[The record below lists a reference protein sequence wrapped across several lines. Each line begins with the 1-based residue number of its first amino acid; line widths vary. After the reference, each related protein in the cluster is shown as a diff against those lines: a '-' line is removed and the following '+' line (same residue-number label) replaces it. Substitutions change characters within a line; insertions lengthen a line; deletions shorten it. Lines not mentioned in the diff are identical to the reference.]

1 MLKEHALTRGS
12 NFFFILRGVGGMEF
26 FWGFFPLFPMC
37 SHHVTIRLL
46 LGSQMVPQD
55 VPNSSSDLSPQFNS
69 HVLKRWDKGEHIC
82 FYLFWAWS
90 PKRCFYWGVHNVPK
104 KIDDGPINMTP
115 SKKKRRGGGV
125 ECTHELRV
133 DEALIREQ
141 SLIVGRRRDNCSQP
155 IVRVSSISCSQ
166 IETRIM
172 V

>member
-1 MLKEHALTRGS
+1 MHSQGGPIFFSFWGEWVGW
-12 NFFFILRGVGGMEF
+12 NFFWV
-26 FWGFFPLFPMC
+26 FFPLFPMC
-37 SHHVTIRLL
+37 SHHVPIRLL

-55 VPNSSSDLSPQFNS
+55 VPNSSSDLSPKFNS

-115 SKKKRRGGGV
+115 SKKKKKGGGGV
-125 ECTHELRV
+125 ECTHELGV